1 MIDENFKQKLNH
13 VKVLIFDV
21 DGVFT
26 DGSILLQENGDQ
38 LRTFNIKD
46 GYAVQLATKAGVNIA
61 VITGAR
67 SNAVKERLNYLGV
80 TDVYLGIHNKL
91 EKYNQFKADHNYTDA
106 EILYMGDDLPDFEIM
121 KLAGVPVCP
130 SDAVHEIQNLSI
142 YVSHSAGGRGCVRDV
157 VEQYLRLKGL
167 WEFH

>member
-1 MIDENFKQKLNH
+1 MDENFKQKLNK

-26 DGSILLQENGDQ
+26 DGSLILMENGDQ

-46 GYAVQLATKAGVNIA
+46 GYAVQLAIKAGVKIA

-80 TDVYLGIHNKL
+80 QDVFLGVHNKIEKL
-91 EKYNQFKADHNYTDA
+91 EEFKKQNGYTN
-106 EILYMGDDLPDFEIM
+106 EEVLYMGDDLPDYDIM
-121 KLAGVPVCP
+121 KIINVPVCP
-130 SDAVHEIQNLSI
+130 ADAVHEIQKLSI
-142 YVSHSAGGRGCVRDV
+142 YVSHFAGGKGCVRDV
-157 VEQYLRLKGL
+157 IEQYMRLKSI
-167 WEFH
+167 WFKD